1 MSVRT
6 VREVQLWTKGIEWS
20 HPSTMRSDSEA
31 NKMQTYLQAEKV
43 HLPSGELK
51 GLLMFLF
58 STKITL
64 NRGHLN
70 FSPILESAGIPKHN
84 KTIFWGILR
93 NFEEKHNSRFPGTLK
108 LISTRFGC
116 QNSLK
121 QRWKCINYLSDLIKE
136 KNCILSDKCLINVCF
151 YF

>member
-1 MSVRT
+1 
-6 VREVQLWTKGIEWS
+6 
-20 HPSTMRSDSEA
+20 MRSDSEA

-84 KTIFWGILR
+84 KTIF
-93 NFEEKHNSRFPGTLK
+93 
-108 LISTRFGC
+108 
-116 QNSLK
+116 
-121 QRWKCINYLSDLIKE
+121 
-136 KNCILSDKCLINVCF
+136 
-151 YF
+151 